1 MEEPEKQVKILA
13 ETVGLLTERL
23 EQLFKMLDERLAPLL
38 QLAENQRKAV
48 EELELTNQALQEA
61 LGDLDAQTDDLAK
74 ATSAL
79 IEVVTPR
86 ATELVTQ
93 AAKAD
98 EQ

>member
-1 MEEPEKQVKILA
+1 MEEESKQVKILA
-13 ETVGLLTERL
+13 ETVALLTERL
-23 EQLFKMLDERLAPLL
+23 EQLFKMLDERLQPLL

-48 EELELTNQALQEA
+48 EELELTKEALQES

-86 ATELVTQ
+86 TTELVKM
-93 AAKAD
+93 AAER